1 MTGILPVEYHGKHK
15 EISVAGSMN
24 KTEFIDEL
32 ANATGLSKADAGRF
46 LGAFE
51 DIVTAEVK
59 KGNKVTITGFIS
71 FEKRERAARSARNP
85 QTGEQ
90 IKIKAAKV
98 PRFSAGKSLK
108 EAVGG
113 KKK

>member
-1 MTGILPVEYHGKHK
+1 
-15 EISVAGSMN
+15 MN

-51 DIVTAEVK
+51 DIVK

-85 QTGEQ
+85 QTGETIQ
-90 IKIKAAKV
+90 VKAASVPKV
-98 PRFSAGKSLK
+98 S
-108 EAVGG
+108 VGAAF
-113 KKK
+113 KKAIKG

>member
-1 MTGILPVEYHGKHK
+1 MTKADL
-15 EISVAGSMN
+15 VASMA
-24 KTEFIDEL
+24 EAADV
-32 ANATGLSKADAGRF
+32 SKAVAEKALNGF
-46 LGAFE
+46 
-51 DIVTAEVK
+51 ITAIGKALK
-59 KGNKVTITGFIS
+59 KGDKIALTGFGTFS
-71 FEKRERAARSARNP
+71 VSNRKARLGRNP

-98 PRFSAGKSLK
+98 PKFSAGKSLK

>member
-51 DIVTAEVK
+51 DIVTAQVK

-85 QTGEQ
+85 QTGETIQ
-90 IKIKAAKV
+90 VKAASVPKV
-98 PRFSAGKSLK
+98 S
-108 EAVGG
+108 VGAAF
-113 KKK
+113 KKAIKG